1 MKPQHAPHAKAH
13 GTSSLGRAAGMT
25 LLELLTVLAV
35 AAVLLTIAVPSF
47 VSLTQTNRVAGE
59 INALSGDLQ
68 FARAE
73 AIKEGVPVS
82 ICASSNGTS
91 CLGATTSTWNT
102 GWIVFSDANG
112 NQAVDTGDLVLRKQ
126 IPWKSTDTFTTTSSI
141 GAVSYSRDGFAMGLP
156 GAVTWTLH
164 TSPLNS
170 AATRCV
176 YLNIA
181 GHQQVVTNG
190 QAVGTGTCS

>member
-1 MKPQHAPHAKAH
+1 MKLQHARRAKAH
-13 GTSSLGRAAGMT
+13 GTPNHGRATGVT

-35 AAVLLTIAVPSF
+35 IAVLLVVAVPSF

-73 AIKEGVPVS
+73 AIKEGLPVS

-112 NQAVDTGDLVLRKQ
+112 NKVVNAGDLVLRRQ
-126 IPWKSTDTFTTTSSI
+126 IPWKSTDTFTAADGSGNAV
-141 GAVSYSRDGFAMGLP
+141 GAVSYSRDGFAINLAGT
-156 GAVTWTLH
+156 VTWTLH
-164 TSPLNS
+164 TQPVNT
-170 AATRCV
+170 AAGRCV
-176 YLNIA
+176 ILNIV
-181 GHQQVVTNG
+181 GRQQV
-190 QAVGTGTCS
+190 QPC

>member
-1 MKPQHAPHAKAH
+1 
-13 GTSSLGRAAGMT
+13 MT

-35 AAVLLTIAVPSF
+35 IAVLLAIAVPSF

-59 INALSGDLQ
+59 VNALSGALQ

-73 AIKEGVPVS
+73 AIKEGVPVT

-91 CLGATTSTWNT
+91 CLGASTSAWNT
-102 GWIVFSDANG
+102 GWIVFSDTNG
-112 NQAVDTGDLVLRKQ
+112 NKAVDAGDLILRKQ
-126 IPWKSTDTFTTTSSI
+126 IPWTSTDTFTTANV
-141 GAVSYSRDGFAMGLP
+141 GAVTYSRDGFAIGLA

-164 TSPLNS
+164 TSPLNTS
-170 AATRCV
+170 ATRCV

-181 GHQQVVTNG
+181 GHQQVMTNG

>member
-68 FARAE
+68 FAR
-73 AIKEGVPVS
+73 S
-82 ICASSNGTS
+82 
-91 CLGATTSTWNT
+91 
-102 GWIVFSDANG
+102 
-112 NQAVDTGDLVLRKQ
+112 
-126 IPWKSTDTFTTTSSI
+126 
-141 GAVSYSRDGFAMGLP
+141 
-156 GAVTWTLH
+156 
-164 TSPLNS
+164 
-170 AATRCV
+170 
-176 YLNIA
+176 
-181 GHQQVVTNG
+181 
-190 QAVGTGTCS
+190 